1 MKKYVELKTGDII
14 LFTKNSGTGSFTTV
28 ADKGTYFM
36 PAKKETR
43 LNGTKIPINKN
54 EPFIFTG
61 SKLLYVK
68 GKHRII
74 RIELTRI
81 KTKQTCYVS
90 EYNMHK
96 YFSRP
101 ENQLSYITSC
111 L

>member
-1 MKKYVELKTGDII
+1 MSKYVELRTGDII
-14 LFTKNSGTGSFTTV
+14 LFVKKSGTGSFTTV
-28 ADKGTYFM
+28 PDKGTYFM

-43 LNGTKIPINKN
+43 LNGAKIPIAKY
-54 EPFIFTG
+54 EPFIYTG

-68 GKHRII
+68 GKERII
-74 RIELTRI
+74 RIELTRL

-96 YFSRP
+96 YFGRP
-101 ENQLSYITSC
+101 ENQLSYINNY

>member
-1 MKKYVELKTGDII
+1 MTKYVELKTGDII
-14 LFTKNSGTGSFTTV
+14 TFIKKSGKGSFTTMQN
-28 ADKGTYFM
+28 KGTYFM

-43 LNGTKIPINKN
+43 LNGVKIPIAQN

-61 SKLLYVK
+61 SKLLHVE
-68 GKHRII
+68 GKYRMI

-81 KTKQTCYVS
+81 KTKQTCYIS
-90 EYNMHK
+90 EYHLHQ

-101 ENQLSYITSC
+101 ENQLSYIKNY